1 MEENSNMISMTDEN
15 GSEVEMEFL
24 DLIEYEGAEYIVL
37 LPPEKEDED
46 NVEVVILRVE
56 PDPEDEE
63 MESYVGV
70 EDEAVLSAVFEIFKE
85 HFADEFNF
93 V

>member
-1 MEENSNMISMTDEN
+1 MEENNNVISMTDEDGN
-15 GSEVEMEFL
+15 EVEMEFL

-37 LPPEKEDED
+37 LPLEEEDED
-46 NVEVVILRVE
+46 SAEVVILRVE

-63 MESYVGV
+63 MENYVGV
-70 EDEAVLSAVFEIFKE
+70 EDETVLSAVFEIFQE
-85 HFADEFNF
+85 HFKDEFNF

>member
-1 MEENSNMISMTDEN
+1 MEENNNMISMTDEN
-15 GSEVEMEFL
+15 GNEVEMEFL

-37 LPPEKEDED
+37 LPPEEEDED
-46 NVEVVILRVE
+46 SAEVVILRVE
-56 PDPEDEE
+56 PDSEDEE
-63 MESYVGV
+63 MESYIGV

-85 HFADEFNF
+85 HFKDEFNF